1 MKTTKKLF
9 MAMLLLIFLSQVYAQ
24 NDSIKISGTIK
35 GLGNRSV
42 WISFSDA
49 SGLSRSYK
57 SSANDDNFSVNVPKQ
72 KKVTSA
78 KLNISVVQKTK
89 TNQKKAI
96 AQGVLKLLISNQDIR
111 ISGEASNLQMAKIGY
126 IN

>member
-1 MKTTKKLF
+1 